1 MQKTV
6 MIAALAAA
14 ALVNAAPVLA
24 QGSGSGYGSMGGI
37 GSGSHGM
44 MGSDHKSMM
53 QSAEPSAAEGV
64 AAVGVVNGVDQDKRT
79 VNVTHEPIAAL
90 GWPSMTM
97 YMTVSERVDLSHV
110 PVGRPVDITLS
121 RGGDGIYR
129 VDGIS
134 AQ

>member
-14 ALVNAAPVLA
+14 LVSAAPVLA
-24 QGSGSGYGSMGGI
+24 QGSGSGHGSMGGM
-37 GSGSHGM
+37 GSGSQGM

-53 QSAEPSAAEGV
+53 QSAEPSASEGV
-64 AAVGVVNGVDQDKRT
+64 AAVGVVNAVDQNKRT

-97 YMTVSERVDLSHV
+97 DMAVSDRVDFSHV
-110 PVGRPVDITLS
+110 PVGIPVDITLS
-121 RGGDGIYR
+121 RGSDGIYR